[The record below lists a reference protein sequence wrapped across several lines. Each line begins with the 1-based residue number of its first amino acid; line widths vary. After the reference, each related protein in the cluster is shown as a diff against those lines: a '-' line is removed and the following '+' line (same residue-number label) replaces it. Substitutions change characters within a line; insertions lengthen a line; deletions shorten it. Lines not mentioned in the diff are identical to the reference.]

1 MVVND
6 LADFEPEYVLKGRDH
21 SFAVG
26 LRSRWRYACA
36 SIFAYYRQVN
46 PNGPQP
52 LDYISYAKTDLEGS
66 DDRAHINA
74 LGNAKRA
81 VHLTI
86 DAILRLWALDRAFA
100 SKGFPLKA
108 DLLARLEVFPT
119 RLIRSLNHRRNIME
133 HEYTVVTQEEA
144 ADFVDVA
151 EMFVRLALPYTFH
164 ATTAA
169 YVGLLNDDVCYEWK
183 LNHSDCTAEHWQVDT
198 DAYMVTEFGLIH
210 YNLSSR
216 NCRKLIE
223 TIPLRQEERDRWLPA
238 LNLFSYLS
246 MKTIYRLPIKYDEP
260 GDGMRFV
267 ESTSVWARSSKEE
280 TAQ

>member
-1 MVVND
+1 MND
-6 LADFEPEYVLKGRDH
+6 LADLEPEYVLRGRDP
-21 SFAVG
+21 SFAIG
-26 LRSRWRYACA
+26 LRSRCRYACGR
-36 SIFAYYRQVN
+36 IFAYYHQVN

-66 DDRAHINA
+66 DNRAHINA

-86 DAILRLWALDRAFA
+86 DAILRLWALDRAF
-100 SKGFPLKA
+100 SKKGFPLKA
-108 DLLARLEVFPT
+108 DLLVKLEVFPT

-133 HEYTVVTQEEA
+133 HEYTAVTQEA

-169 YVGLLNDDVCYEWK
+169 YVGLLDDDICYEWR
-183 LNHSDCTAEHWQVDT
+183 LNHSDFTAERWQVDA
-198 DAYMVTEFGLIH
+198 DSYMVSEFGRIH
-210 YNLSSR
+210 HNLSSR
-216 NCRKLIE
+216 NCRNLIE
-223 TIPLRQEERDRWLPA
+223 TIPLRQEERDHWLPV

-246 MKTIYRLPIKYDEP
+246 MKAIYRLPIKYDEP

-267 ESTSVWARSSKEE
+267 ESSYGLVHSGKEE
-280 TAQ
+280 TA